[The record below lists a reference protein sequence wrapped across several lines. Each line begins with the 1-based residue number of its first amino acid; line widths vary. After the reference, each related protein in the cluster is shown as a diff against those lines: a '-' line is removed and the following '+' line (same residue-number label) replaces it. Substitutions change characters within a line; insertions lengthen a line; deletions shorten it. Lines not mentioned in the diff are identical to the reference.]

1 MRLFF
6 FSHPYQHQVLWFFYN
21 FDNLMNV
28 FPWLIMHF
36 SILSFF
42 VQLDLLFELSAHITY
57 PFPRGCLYIFLTCK
71 ASLYILDIGP
81 QATIFIIDIFPK
93 SVYDF
98 TDCIFCHIIFSTYF
112 FSYPNMIMFFIAS
125 GFPVFVETVFS
136 KMDNQW

>member
-1 MRLFF
+1 M
-6 FSHPYQHQVLWFFYN
+6 
-21 FDNLMNV
+21 DV
-28 FPWLIMHF
+28 FPWLIMPF
-36 SILSFF
+36 SILSIF
-42 VQLDLLFELSAHITY
+42 VQLDLLFELCAHITY
-57 PFPRGCLYIFLTCK
+57 PFPRGLFIFFLYFFFIFFLTCK

-93 SVYDF
+93 SVYVDF
-98 TDCIFCHIIFSTYF
+98 TDGIFCHIIFSTSL